1 MALYELNDR
10 EFATTLAA
18 LRYWQRHHA
27 PRASETAGAIRSLPA
42 ARGGLLELDIACCGG
57 ELLPMQRDEIDALCE
72 KMNTGERSPT
82 PGSAGIWVLS
92 TCNPDDSEPCWPQV
106 FGTEAE
112 AQAAFRDAM
121 RGEWETNGPRDDDT
135 DELLPMPDD
144 MDEAH
149 DAIAEAAGAD
159 WGRWQITSHV
169 VDIPAI
175 DERRA
180 VAALRRAIPQLHEMS
195 QLNLVHDEPDGDLPE
210 VIAECEAALARVA
223 SASIG
228 EGPAF
233 LPDDGIVRA
242 TPPAAEPPIYGEGAN
257 VYLVRPL
264 VDAWAIYELR
274 VRGDTPEDARQQ
286 VKDNRSADKIWNWG
300 EPELSELDNTD
311 YEVWS
316 LDEHGEMADVLIEA

>member
-1 MALYELNDR
+1 MKLYMIDVR
-10 EFATTLAA
+10 IAGTM
-18 LRYWQRHHA
+18 YI
-27 PRASETAGAIRSLPA
+27 RA
-42 ARGGLLELDIACCGG
+42 
-57 ELLPMQRDEIDALCE
+57 
-72 KMNTGERSPT
+72 
-82 PGSAGIWVLS
+82 
-92 TCNPDDSEPCWPQV
+92 DS
-106 FGTEAE
+106 EAE

-135 DELLPMPDD
+135 DELLPMPNDL
-144 MDEAH
+144 DEAH

-169 VDIPAI
+169 V
-175 DERRA
+175 
-180 VAALRRAIPQLHEMS
+180 
-195 QLNLVHDEPDGDLPE
+195 
-210 VIAECEAALARVA
+210 
-223 SASIG
+223 
-228 EGPAF
+228 
-233 LPDDGIVRA
+233 
-242 TPPAAEPPIYGEGAN
+242 EPPIYGEGAN

-300 EPELSELDNTD
+300 EPELSELDHTD